1 MGLYFETKRT
11 VNIKKLG
18 TFHNQQGSMIV
29 SDPAFL
35 KPDPEFNMSIPVVP
49 DSTWTVWYNEDDQP
63 EINLVY
69 LTIDDH
75 ADIAADDFDILE
87 GYAVVDS
94 SQLVVMNTAAYGKRE
109 AIDWE
114 IRNTLE
120 FDDEIDPFYVAIS
133 DEMMEEEI
141 FLFPFGVAVQLMGDG
156 HYKVRVRRDADQ
168 VTGILLVIGEHEDF
182 EEDFE

>member
-1 MGLYFETKRT
+1 M
-11 VNIKKLG
+11 KKLG
-18 TFHNQQGSMIV
+18 TFHNQQGDMIV

-35 KPDPEFNMSIPVVP
+35 EPDPEFNITIPVAP

-69 LTIDDH
+69 LTIEDH
-75 ADIAADDFDILE
+75 TDIAADDFDILE
-87 GYAVVDS
+87 GFAVVDS
-94 SQLVVMNTAAYGKRE
+94 SQLVVMNTANYGKRE

-120 FDDEIDPFYVAIS
+120 FDDEIDPFYIAIS
-133 DEMMEEEI
+133 DELMEEEI